1 MLRTFFRRLFSSG
14 QPALLAVGS
23 AAPAF
28 EERDHRGD
36 VVRLADFAGKRFV
49 LYFYPKADT
58 PGCTKQACG
67 FRDQDLGFG
76 KLAIEVLGVSFDTPA
91 ENAAFAE
98 KHGLG
103 FRLLCDV
110 DRSMG
115 LAYKAC
121 EKRDD
126 AYPRRIT
133 YVIGPDARIEQ
144 AIQTADAGGQ
154 AAELLGRLTA

>member
-1 MLRTFFRRLFSSG
+1 MIATG
-14 QPALLAVGS
+14 
-23 AAPAF
+23 APAPDF
-28 EERDHRGD
+28 ELPDQDGEPVKLSAFRGQT
-36 VVRLADFAGKRFV
+36 VVV
-49 LYFYPKADT
+49 YFYPKADT
-58 PGCTKQACG
+58 PGCTTQACG

-76 KLAIEVLGVSFDTPA
+76 KIGVEVLGVSFDPPA

-98 KHGLG
+98 KYGLG

-121 EKRDD
+121 ENKDD

-144 AIQTADAGGQ
+144 AIDTKDAGGQ
-154 AAELLGRLTA
+154 AAELLGHLRPD